1 MAACETAQTTH
12 SSFIARRCTAQALP
26 ARGRAC
32 LPGRGLR
39 ELNHSVVCCSHY
51 ATDDYGN
58 TLPDF
63 SYVGFRGGGVPLPSG
78 FEVPVRATVAVGD
91 DAQAAIDTVAAL
103 PLDASG
109 YRGAVLLL
117 RGQHPVTA
125 PLVVSA
131 SGIVLRG
138 EGAGRVDGTVLVGVG
153 PFARNDIGYEDG
165 VPIGEPAAGGA
176 PPVHTAKDLSSGALV
191 QFVGESGVAEAAG
204 ATAVPILDSHVPLGE
219 RKRQSLVFLQFS
231 FCLSRSSFVIQ
242 TL

>member
-1 MAACETAQTTH
+1 M
-12 SSFIARRCTAQALP
+12 
-26 ARGRAC
+26 
-32 LPGRGLR
+32 
-39 ELNHSVVCCSHY
+39 
-51 ATDDYGN
+51 
-58 TLPDF
+58 
-63 SYVGFRGGGVPLPSG
+63 GFRGGGVPLPSG

-138 EGAGRVDGTVLVGVG
+138 EGADRVDGTVLVGVG